1 MVRSRIRMT
10 GMIMTGTTMTR
21 RVRVRALMPP
31 GHVRAPAYLRGKTG
45 VIERAL
51 GPFGN
56 PEQLAY
62 GLPAEKKPLYRVRFT
77 MAELWGDRAERPE
90 DTLDAEIYAHWLE
103 EVPDHA
109 P

>member
-1 MVRSRIRMT
+1 MSAPLPICAA
-10 GMIMTGTTMTR
+10 R
-21 RVRVRALMPP
+21 RASSSVPW
-31 GHVRAPAYLRGKTG
+31 G
-45 VIERAL
+45 E
-51 GPFGN
+51 FGN

-62 GLPAEKKPLYRVRFT
+62 GLPAERKPLYRVRFT

>member
-1 MVRSRIRMT
+1 MRSRRAAQPT
-10 GMIMTGTTMTR
+10 GKPPVVK
-21 RVRVRALMPP
+21 RVRVRSLMPP

-45 VIERAL
+45 VIERSL
-51 GPFGN
+51 GAFGN

-62 GLPAEKKPLYRVRFT
+62 GLPAEKKPLFRVRFT
-77 MAELWGDRAERPE
+77 MAELWGDQAERPA
-90 DTLDAEIYAHWLE
+90 DTLDAEIYGHWLE